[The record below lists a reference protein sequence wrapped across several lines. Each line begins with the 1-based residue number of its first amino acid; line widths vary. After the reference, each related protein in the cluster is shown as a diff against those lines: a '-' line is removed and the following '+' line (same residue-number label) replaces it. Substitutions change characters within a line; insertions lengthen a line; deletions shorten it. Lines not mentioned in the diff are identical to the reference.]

1 MAADVFLSFH
11 LICDCYR
18 ARVGSCFIIAWW
30 RTLKISIPQGDKTLH
45 VDIIWILKGKNAAQV
60 DFCFARFQCRL
71 RDGPVC
77 VRNSQNRRVLVV
89 MYPAFL
95 KFAKPVCILKYSSWM
110 EKDLNH

>member
-45 VDIIWILKGKNAAQV
+45 VDIIWILNGTNAAQV
-60 DFCFARFQCRL
+60 DFFCSFSMSSAWC
-71 RDGPVC
+71 C
-77 VRNSQNRRVLVV
+77 VWNSQNRRVL
-89 MYPAFL
+89 
-95 KFAKPVCILKYSSWM
+95 
-110 EKDLNH
+110 